1 MRTVLRT
8 GALRDLRTS
17 ASTSLHSNFRNL
29 RGRTTCRLP
38 AVSCYGFHSKSQD
51 CSEALGTAAQLPEA
65 EPVLSAPPR
74 ERITIADIK
83 ERRAKAGRLIAPTAS
98 YSDAD
103 MFKAPTVG
111 KPKAKRWDHHL
122 TKESTLREPC
132 KLKQAAKHL
141 KQPGLISLGGGL
153 PCPEYFPISSLTLH
167 IPRPPHFSEAAT
179 LADGEDVTIGKYDA
193 SSSPPP
199 PPKQSSPEPPPP
211 SRQQVQQQPEY
222 DLSIALNYAQAT
234 GSAQMT
240 RFVTEHTELV
250 HGPIPYADW
259 RVCLTV
265 GSTSALEQT
274 LRMLCDGGGV
284 ASRRDSLLTE
294 EFSFSTALET
304 AAPLGVGV
312 VGVRMDEQGLL
323 PGDMERILDCWE
335 PGLRGGRRKPHVLYT
350 VPSGQNPTGATQGE
364 QRRREIYE
372 VARRHD
378 VFIVEDEPYYYLQMP
393 DKGNGKGEGRG
404 VATTGDVEE
413 FLEGLIP
420 SYLSMD
426 VDGRV
431 LRMDSFSKVVVPGSR
446 LGWVTASE
454 QIIERFIRHA
464 EVANQGPSGF
474 SQVILH
480 KLLDERWGH
489 EGYLRWL
496 MNLRMEYAK
505 RRDVMVEACDEFLP
519 RELVTW
525 NTPQAGMFHWL
536 KVNHELHPHAST
548 KSILEM
554 EEEIF
559 NSCISRGVLV
569 ARGSWFRA
577 EQDRPPPG
585 LYFRATFAAATP
597 ENMRE
602 AIRRLGEAIRESY
615 QI

>member
-1 MRTVLRT
+1 MRTILRT
-8 GALRDLRTS
+8 GALRDLRDLRAPAS
-17 ASTSLHSNFRNL
+17 APLRSDFRNL
-29 RGRTTCRLP
+29 RGHTIRCSP
-38 AVSCYGFHSKSQD
+38 AASSSGFHSKSQD
-51 CSEALGTAAQLPEA
+51 YSEALGTAAQIPEA
-65 EPVLSAPPR
+65 DPVPPVAQR
-74 ERITIADIK
+74 ERITIADVR
-83 ERRAKAGRLIAPTAS
+83 ERRAKAGRLVAPTAS

-122 TKESTLREPC
+122 AKESTLREPC

-179 LADGEDVTIGKYDA
+179 LAPDGGEH
-193 SSSPPP
+193 
-199 PPKQSSPEPPPP
+199 
-211 SRQQVQQQPEY
+211 PEY
-222 DLSIALNYAQAT
+222 DLSTALNYGQAN
-234 GSAQMT
+234 GSAQLT
-240 RFVTEHTELV
+240 RFATEHTELV

-265 GSTSALEQT
+265 GSTAALEQT
-274 LRMLCDGGGV
+274 LRMLCEC
-284 ASRRDSLLTE
+284 SSNRQDSLLTE

-304 AAPLGVGV
+304 AGPLRVGV
-312 VGVRMDEQGLL
+312 VGVPMDEQGLL
-323 PGDMERILDCWE
+323 PGEMERVLAAWDPRE
-335 PGLRGGRRKPHVLYT
+335 RGGRRKPHVLYT
-350 VPSGQNPTGATQGE
+350 VPSGQNPTGATQGVG
-364 QRRREIYE
+364 RRREVYE

-378 VFIVEDEPYYYLQMP
+378 LFIVEDEPYYYLQMP
-393 DKGNGKGEGRG
+393 LSGGD
-404 VATTGDVEE
+404 DVEG

-489 EGYLRWL
+489 EGYLLWL

-505 RRDVMVEACDEFLP
+505 RRDVMVAACSEFLP
-519 RELVTW
+519 REVVSW
-525 NTPQAGMFHWL
+525 STPQAGMFHWL
-536 KVNHELHPHAST
+536 KVNDELHPHAST
-548 KSILEM
+548 KSILEI
-554 EEEIF
+554 EDEIF
-559 NSCISRGVLV
+559 NSCIAKGVLV
-569 ARGSWFRA
+569 ARGSWFRS
-577 EQDRPPPG
+577 EQDKPPSG

-597 ENMRE
+597 EKMRE

-615 QI
+615 RI